1 MRPYREKIL
10 SETEKVR
17 RFDGSVSEADLEW
30 HRDLQDRV
38 VEVIN
43 GNGWMLQMDNQ
54 VPTEMVS
61 GKSYFVES
69 KCWHRIIKGNG
80 DLVLKIT
87 ESKSKEDQNESAF
100 VLAADKARDVGK
112 KEFEFPK
119 GSGKMHPVTIKADI
133 DVDENTVYEEELR
146 ESLAAL
152 LEKKK
157 KRKKS
162 KKRKKRKAPSKDRK
176 NPRQYDAPQGSERD
190 KGLDAAA
197 AAYAAGDVKKA
208 ARIRDRMEKKARSKK
223 GFKSKPRKDTGKY
236 TESTVLESKE
246 QVSTL
251 INDIYEEIKLD
262 MVLEELEARVD
273 EKRKRKKK
281 SGKSP
286 KGLSKA
292 VKKSLDKKADKRCLT
307 RGSVYAEFRKG
318 LSAYLSSGSRK
329 GMTAHQ
335 WAHAR
340 VNSANPSKKW
350 ATVKKRKKCPKKK
363 KK

>member
-1 MRPYREKIL
+1 ML
-10 SETEKVR
+10 SGTERIR
-17 RFDGSVSEADLEW
+17 RFDSSVPDADLEW

-38 VEVIN
+38 VEVVN

-61 GKSYFVES
+61 GQTYFIES
-69 KCWHRIIKGNG
+69 KSWHRIIKGNG

-87 ESKSKEDQNESAF
+87 ESKSEEDQNENAF
-100 VLAADKARDVGK
+100 VLAADKARDKGE

-119 GSGKMHPVTIKADI
+119 GSGKMHRVTIKADI

-152 LEKKK
+152 LERK

-162 KKRKKRKAPSKDRK
+162 KKRRKRKAPSKDRK
-176 NPRQYDAPQGSERD
+176 NPRQYDAPQGSDRD

-197 AAYAAGDVKKA
+197 AAYAAGDIKKA
-208 ARIRDRMEKKARSKK
+208 AEIRDAMEKKARKKK
-223 GFKSKPRKDTGKY
+223 GWRNKPRKDTGKY
-236 TESTVLESKE
+236 TESTVLESRD

-273 EKRKRKKK
+273 EKRKRRKKKK

-350 ATVKKRKKCPKKK
+350 AVVKKRKKCPKKK
-363 KK
+363 K

>member
-1 MRPYREKIL
+1 MVVRPYTEKIL
-10 SETEKVR
+10 SRAKRLR
-17 RFDGSVSEADLEW
+17 RFDESVSDADLEW

-61 GKSYFVES
+61 GESYFIES
-69 KCWHRIIKGNG
+69 KLWHRIIKGTG

-87 ESKSKEDQNESAF
+87 ESKSKEGKNESAF
-100 VLAADKARDVGK
+100 VLAADKARDAGE

-119 GSGKMHPVTIKADI
+119 GTGKMHPVTIKADI
-133 DVDENTVYEEELR
+133 DVDENTAYDEISE
-146 ESLAAL
+146 AL
-152 LEKKK
+152 IEVIEDLNEKK
-157 KRKKS
+157 
-162 KKRKKRKAPSKDRK
+162 KKRKKRKAPSRDRK
-176 NPRQYDAPQGSERD
+176 NPKQYGAPQGSDRD
-190 KGLDAAA
+190 KGLDDAA

-236 TESTVLESKE
+236 TESTVLESKD

-273 EKRKRKKK
+273 EKKKRKKRKK
-281 SGKSP
+281 SKSAGK
-286 KGLSKA
+286 LSKA

-307 RGSVYAEFRKG
+307 RGSVYSEFRKG
-318 LSAYLSSGSRK
+318 LAAYLSSGSRK
-329 GMTAHQ
+329 GMSAHQ

-340 VNSANPSKKW
+340 VNSANPSKSW

-363 KK
+363 K

>member
-1 MRPYREKIL
+1 MRPYREKSL
-10 SETEKVR
+10 SEIERVR
-17 RFDGSVSEADLEW
+17 IFDSSVPDADLEW

-61 GKSYFVES
+61 GKSYFIES
-69 KCWHRIIKGNG
+69 KSWHRIIKGSG

-87 ESKSKEDQNESAF
+87 EGKKDQNKDGKNDFEDVKIARM
-100 VLAADKARDVGK
+100 KASGMSDDEIK
-112 KEFEFPK
+112 KKHPELFE
-119 GSGKMHPVTIKADI
+119 
-133 DVDENTVYEEELR
+133 EEEYEKELR

-157 KRKKS
+157 KKKKS
-162 KKRKKRKAPSKDRK
+162 KKRRKRKAPSKDRK

-208 ARIRDRMEKKARSKK
+208 ARIRQRMEKKARNAPGYKN
-223 GFKSKPRKDTGKY
+223 KPRKDTGKY
-236 TESTVLESKE
+236 TESTFLESRE

-350 ATVKKRKKCPKKK
+350 AVVKKRKKCPKKK
-363 KK
+363 K